1 MNNAS
6 IAPSSSS
13 FKSTGWSIALSILL
27 ILAGFAAILLPP
39 IMGLG
44 VTLFLGWLLILSG
57 ITHLIF
63 AWKAHSAGAVLWEIL
78 VGLVYLFA
86 GIYLIMHPLA
96 GLLSLTLILAIY
108 LFIEGIFEIILSFQL
123 VRSGRVWMIFD
134 GIITLILAFMIWRT
148 WPVSTVW
155 AIGTLVGISML
166 FSGISRLMFSLN
178 ARRVL
183 TNTL

>member
-1 MNNAS
+1 MNTAP
-6 IAPSSSS
+6 IAPSSIA
-13 FKSTGWSIALSILL
+13 FKSTGWSITLSILL

-57 ITHLIF
+57 VTHLVF

-86 GIYLIMHPLA
+86 GGYLILHPLA
-96 GLLSLTLILAIY
+96 GLLSLTLILAVY
-108 LFIEGIFEIILSFQL
+108 LFVEGIFEIILAFQV
-123 VRSGRVWMIFD
+123 VRSGKAWMILD
-134 GIITLILAFMIWRT
+134 GVITLILAFMIWRT

-178 ARRVL
+178 ARR
-183 TNTL
+183 TLANAL

>member
-6 IAPSSSS
+6 IAPSSIS

-57 ITHLIF
+57 ITHLAF
-63 AWKAHSAGAVLWEIL
+63 AWKAHSAGAILWEIL
-78 VGLVYLFA
+78 VGIVYLFA
-86 GIYLIMHPLA
+86 GAYLIMHPLA

-108 LFIEGIFEIILSFQL
+108 LFVEGVFEIILSFQI
-123 VRSGRVWMIFD
+123 VRSGRAWMILD